1 MLFIINKSLGVFCHN
16 LNGGELILKKPFV
29 SLKKRS
35 EKIKLSLCLLLSLSA
50 LLLFFI
56 PRGDIAVFAGGN
68 SDGIRGLFNI
78 VNGWIS

>member
-1 MLFIINKSLGVFCHN
+1 M
-16 LNGGELILKKPFV
+16 KKPFV

-35 EKIKLSLCLLLSLSA
+35 EKIKLSLCLLLS
-50 LLLFFI
+50 FFI